1 MPPIRVENAGEI
13 ILKIS
18 ALSTSFA
25 HKPIRKANT
34 IPRTEMHN
42 VVLTIRVTYNVS
54 FSFVSGTGL
63 RGVLGIGF
71 LVISFPVQVHP
82 CIHVRL

>member
-25 HKPIRKANT
+25 HKPSIKLTTIAN
-34 IPRTEMHN
+34 TEMHR
-42 VVLTIRVTYNVS
+42 VLLTINVTHNVS
-54 FSFVSGTGL
+54 FSFVSICGFLTG
-63 RGVLGIGF
+63 LGIGF
-71 LVISFPVQVHP
+71 LVIQVGQS
-82 CIHVRL
+82 HV

>member
-25 HKPIRKANT
+25 HSPNIKLTTMLNT
-34 IPRTEMHN
+34 EIHR
-42 VVLTIRVTYNVS
+42 VVLTMRVTHSVN
-54 FSFVSGTGL
+54 FSFVSNWGFLTGL
-63 RGVLGIGF
+63 GGGF
-71 LVISFPVQVHP
+71 LVIQV
-82 CIHVRL
+82 CQSRV

>member
-25 HKPIRKANT
+25 HKPNIKLITMANT
-34 IPRTEMHN
+34 EIHR
-42 VVLTIRVTYNVS
+42 VVLTIKVTHSVNLS
-54 FSFVSGTGL
+54 LVSGAGFLT
-63 RGVLGIGF
+63 LGIGF
-71 LVISFPVQVHP
+71 LVIQVNQS
-82 CIHVRL
+82 HV